1 MEELLVPREP
11 TVVEVKDIKAMSKK
25 ERKQFLKERIGD
37 VVSNKRSA
45 KIRHEVLM
53 SEDGL
58 MVKLRERMLMIGN
71 VRYAEIVEEMRF
83 KKMEQQGQI
92 KK

>member
-1 MEELLVPREP
+1 MPREP
-11 TVVEVKDIKAMSKK
+11 TVAEVKDIKAMSKK
-25 ERKQFLKERIGD
+25 ERKQFLKDRIGD
-37 VVSNKRSA
+37 VQSEKRSA

-58 MVKLRERMLMIGN
+58 MVRLRERMLMVGN
-71 VRYAEIVEEMRF
+71 VRYAEIVEDMRF
-83 KKMEQQGQI
+83 KKMEQQGMI